1 MKIKRR
7 GLIVGL
13 ALASASLPTGIVAQT
28 NPVALNG
35 ADLGLAPNLGTDQSE
50 LLRVAIG
57 KASGSGLPLFMP
69 AGRYRVSR
77 VELPSNFRI
86 FGVAGATILEAAD
99 GATLMGARGQSNVI
113 LEGLTFDGRGL
124 GENRRDAILA
134 FEGCTSLSI
143 KNCTIGNANN
153 NGLNLRA
160 CSGRV
165 EACEIGTCRQSA
177 IHLQNSVGVLLSG
190 NNISACGNGGI
201 RVWRS
206 ESGPDGTIVVNNR
219 ISDIGSDEGDGQN
232 GNGVNIFRAD
242 RVIVSDNVIEGC
254 AFSAVRANATNDT
267 IISGN
272 QCINSSE
279 VAIFS
284 EFAFSGSII
293 SDNIVDG
300 AARGI
305 SITNFNDGGRLAVCS
320 GNIVR
325 NIMAFSPTNPRTRP
339 IGVFA
344 EADTAVSGNVVE
356 NVPGIGISAG
366 WGPFLRNV
374 LVSNNIIRQTLVG
387 IGVSV
392 AEGAGP
398 AKISNNLIADAELA
412 ALAGLAWRDIISTD
426 LVADAQRF
434 PHIMLDN
441 NSVVQS

>member
-1 MKIKRR
+1 MLA
-7 GLIVGL
+7 GLTM
-13 ALASASLPTGIVAQT
+13 ASAAFPRGILAQT
-28 NPVALNG
+28 SPVALNG
-35 ADLGLAPNLGTDQSE
+35 VDFGLVPNQGSNQSE
-50 LLRVAIG
+50 QLRAAIG
-57 KASGSGLPLFMP
+57 KAVEAGLPLFLP
-69 AGRYRVSR
+69 AGRYLVSG
-77 VELPSNFRI
+77 VELPSNI
-86 FGVAGATILEAAD
+86 SISGIAGATILEASVD
-99 GATLMGARGQSNVI
+99 GAPVMGAQGQSNVTV
-113 LEGLTFDGRGL
+113 EGLSFDGRGL
-124 GENRRDAILA
+124 GENRRDALLA
-134 FEGCTSLSI
+134 FEGCTSLNI
-143 KNCTIGNANN
+143 RNCSIGNANN
-153 NGLNLRA
+153 NGLSLGA

-165 EACEIGTCRQSA
+165 EGCEISACRQSA
-177 IHLQNSVGVLLSG
+177 IHLQNSAGILLTG
-190 NNISACGNGGI
+190 NTISSCGNGGI

-206 ESGPDGTIVVNNR
+206 ESGADGTIVVNNR

-242 RVIVSDNVIEGC
+242 RVIVSDNVIEDC

-293 SDNIVDG
+293 SNNIIDG

-305 SITNFNDGGRLAVCS
+305 SMTNFNDGGRLAVCS

-339 IGVFA
+339 IGIFA
-344 EADTAVSGNVVE
+344 EADAAVSGNVVE

-374 LVSNNIIRQTLVG
+374 LVSGNVVRKTLVG

-392 AEGAGP
+392 AKGAGP
-398 AKISNNLIADAELA
+398 AKISNNLIADAEHA

-434 PHIMLDN
+434 PHILLSN

>member
-1 MKIKRR
+1 M
-7 GLIVGL
+7 IVGM
-13 ALASASLPTGIVAQT
+13 ALASAGPATGVLAQT
-28 NPVALNG
+28 TSVALNG
-35 ADLGLAPNLGTDQSE
+35 IDLGLVPNQAFDQSE
-50 LLRVAIG
+50 QLTAAIG
-57 KASGSGLPLFMP
+57 KAIKAGLPLFLP
-69 AGRYRVSR
+69 AGRYRVSGI
-77 VELPSNFRI
+77 ELPSNLKV

-99 GATLMGARGQSNVI
+99 GTPVMGARGKSFI
-113 LEGLTFDGRGL
+113 SLEGLSFDGRGL
-124 GENRRDAILA
+124 GASRREAVVA
-134 FEGCTSLSI
+134 FQECTSLNI
-143 KNCTIGNANN
+143 FQCTIGNANN
-153 NGLNLRA
+153 NGLVLNS
-160 CSGRV
+160 CSGRIV
-165 EACEIGTCRQSA
+165 NCEISTCRQSG
-177 IHLQNSVGVLLSG
+177 IHLQNSVGMLLDG
-190 NNISACGNGGI
+190 NNIHSCGNGGI

-206 ESGPDGTIVVNNR
+206 EGGADGTIVINNR

-242 RVIVSDNVIEGC
+242 RVIVSDNVIEEC

-293 SDNIVDG
+293 SNNIIDG

-339 IGVFA
+339 IGIFA

-366 WGPFLRNV
+366 WGPYLRNV
-374 LVSNNIIRQTLVG
+374 LVSNNVIRQTLVG

-398 AKISNNLIADAELA
+398 AKISNNLIADSELA
-412 ALAGLAWRDIISTD
+412 ALAGIAWRDIISTD
-426 LVADAQRF
+426 LVADAARF
-434 PHIMLDN
+434 PHIMLSN
-441 NSVVQS
+441 NSVVQF